1 MGIPS
6 YFVHVVR
13 TYPNIVKLIS
23 ELHKGVHNL
32 YMDCNG
38 IIYDAVRVH
47 TMSDF
52 KASGAFTKQ
61 DMYERA
67 ILNHVC
73 DKITEYVAQVKPTN
87 RVFLTFDGVAPVA
100 KLNQQR
106 ERRYKTWFTSEM
118 EREFE
123 KPTASA
129 GAGAVA
135 PVPVMRNEDSWTTAC
150 ITPGTAFMSKLHE
163 RMSEYVDTQKRNKC
177 DASAALQSRL
187 PDFMLSSSSEPG
199 EGEHKIF
206 EFIRENP
213 DSHRDQTTMVYG
225 LDADLIM
232 LTLNHLH
239 ISNGIYLYRETPE
252 FIQSVDARLKPN
264 EQYYM
269 DIPYMAECIAR
280 YMTTATIITGTGGTD
295 AAKSVEIPPAVKKH
309 LVYDYIFMFFMM
321 GNDFMPHFP
330 SMNIRTTGPDTV
342 MNAYKI
348 TFQNTLSVSSGGGGG
363 GGGGTNRSFI
373 RKARGGFGDTD
384 TLAID
389 WASVRDFVQC
399 LSEVEHQNLIAE
411 HTLRDKRARATSSGF
426 RYEAVVT
433 VTDAHNN
440 NNNNAVLHTIGNYG
454 SQCELLLAK
463 CKNATDMLHIPSKER
478 GIEHYIAPVKSGWE
492 QRYYLALFGEK
503 ITDRRCQE
511 YCINYLEGLEWTF
524 QYYTRGCVD
533 WRWRYKY
540 AYPPLLADLVRFIPT
555 DTVAAAPTVLLAHKP
570 KDPIQPVDQLRYVL
584 PPAFQSALIPVSV
597 SASVSPDP
605 IPAPPIPTLRL
616 TDVRFKWA
624 YCKYFWEA
632 HIVL

>member
-1 MGIPS
+1 
-6 YFVHVVR
+6 
-13 TYPNIVKLIS
+13 
-23 ELHKGVHNL
+23 
-32 YMDCNG
+32 MDCNG

-129 GAGAVA
+129 GAGACAVT

-150 ITPGTAFMSKLHE
+150 ITPGTTFMSKLHE

-177 DASAALQSRL
+177 DASASAALHSHL

-213 DSHRDQTTMVYG
+213 VSHRDQTTMVYG

-280 YMTTATIITGTGGTD
+280 YMTTATITGTSTSTSGGAG
-295 AAKSVEIPPAVKKH
+295 AAKCVEIPPAVKKH

-348 TFQNTLSVSSGGGGG
+348 TFQNTLSISN
-363 GGGGTNRSFI
+363 GGTNRSFI
-373 RKARGGFGDTD
+373 RKARDNGDTLA

-426 RYEAVVT
+426 RYEPVT
-433 VTDAHNN
+433 TTTTTNTTTTTTN
-440 NNNNAVLHTIGNYG
+440 TTTTTGPNNALLHTIGNYG

-584 PPAFQSALIPVSV
+584 PPAFQSALIPVPVSASV
-597 SASVSPDP
+597 SASVSS
-605 IPAPPIPTLRL
+605 PAPVPVPVPVPTLRL

>member
-123 KPTASA
+123 KPTASSGASA

-135 PVPVMRNEDSWTTAC
+135 TVPVMRNEDSWTTAC

-177 DASAALQSRL
+177 DASASAPAALQSRL

-280 YMTTATIITGTGGTD
+280 YMTTATITGTSTSGGAD
-295 AAKSVEIPPAVKKH
+295 AAKSVEIPPTVKKH

-348 TFQNTLSVSSGGGGG
+348 TFQNTLSASNVSNS
-363 GGGGTNRSFI
+363 TNRSFI
-373 RKARGGFGDTD
+373 RKARGGLGDTD

-426 RYEAVVT
+426 RYEPVT
-433 VTDAHNN
+433 TTTGP
-440 NNNNAVLHTIGNYG
+440 NNALLHTIGNYG

-555 DTVAAAPTVLLAHKP
+555 DTTAAPTVLLAHKP

-584 PPAFQSALIPVSV
+584 PPAFQSALIPVS
-597 SASVSPDP
+597 AIP
-605 IPAPPIPTLRL
+605 IPVPTLQL